1 MSLLDEVAG
10 LLTGRG
16 MDVAVIGAAA
26 LAAHGVPRATADLD
40 LLAVDLA
47 VLDDEVWSDL
57 RAAGDEVEVRRGD
70 EADPLAGVV
79 RVAREGDASVDVI
92 VGKAA
97 WQRDLLGRAS
107 PTRVV
112 DTELPVV
119 AASDLALL
127 KLYAGGPQDAWDIDQ
142 LLNVDP
148 GIAAQV
154 EAGLGSLPADCADLW
169 RSILDRRRRS

>member
-10 LLTGRG
+10 LLSGRG
-16 MDVAVIGAAA
+16 IDLAVIGAAA
-26 LAAHGVPRATADLD
+26 LAAHGVSRATADLD
-40 LLAVDLA
+40 LLVVDLA
-47 VLDDEVWSDL
+47 VLDAAVWSEL
-57 RAAGDEVEVRRGD
+57 REAGDDVEIRRGD

-79 RVAREGDASVDVI
+79 RIAREGEASVDVI

-97 WQRDLLGRAS
+97 WQRDLLRRAS
-107 PTRVV
+107 STRVG

-119 AASDLALL
+119 AVSDLALL

-154 EAGLGSLPADCADLW
+154 EAGLGSLPSDCADLW
-169 RSILDRRRRS
+169 RSILERRRPS

>member
-16 MDVAVIGAAA
+16 IDVAMIGAAA
-26 LAAHGVPRATADLD
+26 LAAHGVSRATADLD
-40 LLAVDLA
+40 LL
-47 VLDDEVWSDL
+47 
-57 RAAGDEVEVRRGD
+57 
-70 EADPLAGVV
+70 
-79 RVAREGDASVDVI
+79 
-92 VGKAA
+92 
-97 WQRDLLGRAS
+97 
-107 PTRVV
+107 
-112 DTELPVV
+112 VV
-119 AASDLALL
+119 AASDLVLL

-169 RSILDRRRRS
+169 RSILERRGRL